1 MAHGEAFVEEP
12 GPAAERFAKCVAGDA
27 RSLFPGVFAHPLYAT
42 SAEAE
47 SFGVVHF
54 VSVQRKTAASLENF
68 GPSVVACGCAI
79 EEDEHLLVD
88 FASMGLNCLSSADS
102 PTDAASWT
110 IEVSGT
116 VEHAFS
122 ATLGELSEES
132 EEHVTM
138 GCSRGGNPA
147 GGTAGVNARVVGAP
161 LQTVL
166 ERLVYWMS

>member
-1 MAHGEAFVEEP
+1 MAQGEAFVEEP

-88 FASMGLNCLSSADS
+88 FAS
-102 PTDAASWT
+102 WT